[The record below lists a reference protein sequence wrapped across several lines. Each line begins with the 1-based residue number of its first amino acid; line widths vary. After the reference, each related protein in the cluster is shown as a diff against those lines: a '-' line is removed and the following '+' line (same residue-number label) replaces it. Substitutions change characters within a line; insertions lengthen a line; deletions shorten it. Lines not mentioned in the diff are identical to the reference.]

1 MFLRTSYC
9 GICTKVDIQEKTEK
23 EKELEH
29 QYHRNIVIVKKGT
42 TSSLFLWVRQT
53 RERRWKKIWIL
64 PR

>member
-1 MFLRTSYC
+1 
-9 GICTKVDIQEKTEK
+9 VDIQEKTEK